1 MPFPY
6 KNPLNAQLLSAPYSV
21 PRNSVQGTDYSV
33 LGIGGWMEVAN
44 LSDLS
49 LTFSGF
55 GLQTLSA
62 NTVPINIYIGN
73 GTPFNPSYVN
83 LNSDNFSSGRRRVGM
98 IVYVNETGFAYQYEI
113 DNYESLWNAA
123 TGATGT
129 VTTNLYDT
137 QVRNNSAAGQNFIN
151 AWTGSTIEGV
161 SGTTREEA
169 RWRIFHGTD
178 TFITGGTYF
187 SGSST
192 IQLYVNDGTTIP
204 ISGIT
209 TSGGSSSGGFTGG
222 TVSGATNFT
231 GGLTANTISATTYLN
246 LPPFTGDYL
255 PLSGGTVSGATNF
268 TNGLTIYGNQLI
280 ESQSGSSISTT
291 GVTITSIPKLTGSSA
306 HFEYVI
312 INGSGYMRA
321 GTVMT
326 VWDSSSATFNDTSTP
341 DLNGSTLGFVFDVII
356 SGSNLLLRANVT
368 SGTWSV
374 KVGTRIIF

>member
-55 GLQTLSA
+55 GLQTSSA
-62 NTVPINIYIGN
+62 NTIPINLYIGN

-83 LNSDNFSSGRRRVGM
+83 LNSDNFSSGRRRIGM

-129 VTTNLYDT
+129 VTSNRYDT
-137 QVRNNSAAGQNFIN
+137 QVRNNSEEGQNFID

-192 IQLYVNDGTTIP
+192 IELYVNDGTTIP

-209 TSGGSSSGGFTGG
+209 ATGG
-222 TVSGATNFT
+222 GASGISGISGLGGGGGGGGVSG
-231 GGLTANTISATTYLN
+231 
-246 LPPFTGDYL
+246 
-255 PLSGGTVSGATNF
+255 
-268 TNGLTIYGNQLI
+268 
-280 ESQSGSSISTT
+280 
-291 GVTITSIPKLTGSSA
+291 
-306 HFEYVI
+306 
-312 INGSGYMRA
+312 
-321 GTVMT
+321 
-326 VWDSSSATFNDTSTP
+326 
-341 DLNGSTLGFVFDVII
+341 I
-356 SGSNLLLRANVT
+356 SG
-368 SGTWSV
+368 
-374 KVGTRIIF
+374 I